1 MGVRKSVNFNVSLE
15 TYELVKEI
23 FPDVIG
29 TEDNLRQLVTAYKF
43 WLEHQKDTPYAD
55 AGAEIE
61 QLKQDLQNAKQ
72 EKERECGKLQAE
84 IDRLEEE
91 RGNDACEFDKELNTK
106 DSRIRELEGK
116 LEGMADHKPTWDEIK
131 QTISAF
137 PAALLEATAKRLSEY
152 YDREITPMQV
162 MVDMHLRYTIE
173 RNAEWFYPFIL
184 KDKDIVEIAR
194 GINPE
199 VIDIWQIKKSLNLN

>member
-15 TYELVKEI
+15 TYEMVKEI

-43 WLEHQKDTPYAD
+43 WLEHRNDAHDTAT
-55 AGAEIE
+55 GAESE
-61 QLKQDLQNAKQ
+61 QLKQQLSDAKQ
-72 EKERECGKLQAE
+72 EKETECGKLQAE
-84 IDRLEEE
+84 IDRLNTE
-91 RGNDACEFDKELNTK
+91 RENDSSEFDKELGTK

-116 LEGMADHKPTWDEIK
+116 LEGMEGHKPTWDDIK
-131 QTISAF
+131 QTIAPF

-152 YDREITPMQV
+152 YKREITPIQV

-173 RNAEWFYPFIL
+173 RYAEWFYPFIL

-199 VIDIWQIKKSLNLN
+199 VTDIWQIKKSLNLN